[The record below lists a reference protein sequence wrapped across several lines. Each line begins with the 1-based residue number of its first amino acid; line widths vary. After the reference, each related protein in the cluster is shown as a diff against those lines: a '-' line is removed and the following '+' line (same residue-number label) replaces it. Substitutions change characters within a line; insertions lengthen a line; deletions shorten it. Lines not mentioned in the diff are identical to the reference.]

1 MSLAVGDPT
10 DDERHKRD
18 EGRVDWAVHVPC
30 RYLAGGRAAWQRLG
44 PLVAGH
50 DLVVVTQENRL
61 LANLPLLLGRPKC
74 RVALWGHGRN
84 FQGGAATHG
93 LAQAWKAALSRH
105 ADWWFAYTELS
116 AGVVR
121 EFGYPAD
128 RITVL
133 NNAIDVEGLAR
144 EVHAA
149 AARGKAALRAAHGLD
164 LDAPIGL
171 FVGSLYREKRLDLL
185 IDGAEL
191 VRRRLPNFQLVV
203 VGAGPMEAW
212 LHERLTSVPWVRLL
226 GPRHGHQKAELL
238 AAADVLLNP
247 GLVGLGILDA
257 FAAGLPIVTTDCQ
270 LHSPEIAYL
279 RPDENGLMTAPH
291 ATAFAEAV
299 ADLLNDRARCA
310 RLATGSRRSAEAY
323 GLRSMVERFCEGV
336 LAWQASPRLR
346 SAG

>member
-1 MSLAVGDPT
+1 MSEIAESNAPRAVGSGGVRAARLLVVQRRLTHYRVPLFEAMRQRLARHGVQMSLAVGDPT

-18 EGRVDWAVHVPC
+18 EGRIDWAVHVPC

-171 FVGSLYREKRLDLL
+171 FVGSL
-185 IDGAEL
+185 
-191 VRRRLPNFQLVV
+191 
-203 VGAGPMEAW
+203 
-212 LHERLTSVPWVRLL
+212 
-226 GPRHGHQKAELL
+226 
-238 AAADVLLNP
+238 
-247 GLVGLGILDA
+247 
-257 FAAGLPIVTTDCQ
+257 
-270 LHSPEIAYL
+270 
-279 RPDENGLMTAPH
+279 
-291 ATAFAEAV
+291 
-299 ADLLNDRARCA
+299 
-310 RLATGSRRSAEAY
+310 
-323 GLRSMVERFCEGV
+323 
-336 LAWQASPRLR
+336 
-346 SAG
+346 